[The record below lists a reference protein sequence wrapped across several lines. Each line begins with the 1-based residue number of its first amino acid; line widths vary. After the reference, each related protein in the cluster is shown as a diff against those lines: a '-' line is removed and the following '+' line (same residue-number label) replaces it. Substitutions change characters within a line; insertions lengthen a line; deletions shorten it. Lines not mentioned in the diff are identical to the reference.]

1 MYEDF
6 SEVYDLLMGDI
17 PYEAWCVKITGLLR
31 SYGVDSGLVLELGC
45 GTGTMTELMADAGYD
60 MIGVDASE
68 QMLQKALEK
77 RDASGHDILYLL
89 QDMRD
94 FELYGTVGAVISVC
108 DSMNYML
115 TTEDLTTVFR
125 LVNNYLDPGGIFIFD
140 MKTPYCYENVLAD
153 RTVAEAFQDAAYIW
167 DNYYDEETRLN
178 EYEVTVFTEDEDGRY
193 TRFSELH
200 RQHAFTLE
208 EVLTAAREAGMEPVA
223 IAKADNESGESEVS
237 EEESGAITEVSFA
250 DPASPDAAALF
261 ASSERVYFILK
272 EKGKEKNE

>member
-17 PYEAWCVKITGLLR
+17 PYEAWCAKITGLLR

-45 GTGTMTELMADAGYD
+45 GTGTMTELMAGAGYD

-115 TTEDLTTVFR
+115 TTEDLATVFR

-178 EYEVTVFTEDEDGRY
+178 EYEITVFTEDEDGRY

-208 EVLTAAREAGMEPVA
+208 EVLTAAKEAGMEPVA
-223 IAKADNESGESEVS
+223 IAKADNES
-237 EEESGAITEVSFA
+237 EEEEDVAAAGTTSAAETDS
-250 DPASPDAAALF
+250 DAAALF

-272 EKGKEKNE
+272 EKGKNKNE

>member
-1 MYEDF
+1 M
-6 SEVYDLLMGDI
+6 MGDI
-17 PYEAWCVKITGLLR
+17 PYEAWCAKITGLLR

-208 EVLTAAREAGMEPVA
+208 EVLAAAREAGMEPVA

-237 EEESGAITEVSFA
+237 EESGAITEASFA